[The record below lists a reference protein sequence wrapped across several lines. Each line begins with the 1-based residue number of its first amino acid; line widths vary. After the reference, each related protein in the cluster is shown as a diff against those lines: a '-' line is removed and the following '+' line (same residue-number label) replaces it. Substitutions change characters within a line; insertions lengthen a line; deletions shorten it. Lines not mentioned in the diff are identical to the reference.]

1 MIKVVIEKNKAKVK
15 KVTISGHAKFSKKG
29 EDIVCAGVS
38 AISFGILNTLNKV
51 DPENV
56 EINVTENKIAITTL
70 KNTKEI
76 DLILETLIIQ
86 LKTVEIDY
94 SKYIQIKGE

>member
-1 MIKVVIEKNKAKVK
+1 MIKVEIEKIKGKVK
-15 KVTISGHAKFSKKG
+15 KVTISGHAKFSKLG

-51 DPENV
+51 DPDNV
-56 EINVTENKIAITTL
+56 EIKVDDNEILIKTL

-76 DLILETLIIQ
+76 DLVLETLIIQ
-86 LKTVEIDY
+86 LKTVEIEY
-94 SKYIQIKGE
+94 SKYIKIKGE